1 VPSIRSPLAILRK
14 VLVCKRHELKGDYL
28 KQGISIAV
36 VGSVNA
42 DYSVFMKRL
51 PLPGE
56 TVLASD
62 SGRFA
67 GGKGLN
73 QAVAIHR
80 AGGDV
85 TFQFAVGDDDDGK
98 FLTSFLTEQKLVFSR
113 ILDAATAT
121 SKAFILV
128 DQDGENQI
136 AVVPGA
142 NYSPKLQE
150 QSFQD
155 GPGLLVL
162 QLEIGNDNNL
172 VVAELAKKA
181 GWKVVLTPAPSSEFD
196 SKLLEFIDI
205 ITLNETEVTQIV
217 GVTDFESAGAE
228 LSKLVGL
235 VFVTRGAQGVSVFDD
250 GQLMGNVEAMAVDA
264 IDATGAGDTFCGYVV
279 AGLAQGLTPLEAA
292 ELGTV
297 AAGISVQSRGASNS
311 IPARHEVDSLM
322 LKRRKG

>member
-1 VPSIRSPLAILRK
+1 
-14 VLVCKRHELKGDYL
+14 L

-42 DYSVFMKRL
+42 DYSVFMKKL

-56 TVLASD
+56 TVLAFD

-85 TFQFAVGDDDDGK
+85 TFQFAVGDDDDGE
-98 FLTSFLTEQKLVFSR
+98 FLTNFLSEQKVDFSR
-113 ILDAATAT
+113 ILDSGTAT

-142 NYSPKLQE
+142 NYSPKLRE
-150 QSFQD
+150 QSFQE

-162 QLEIGNDNNL
+162 QLEIGNENNL
-172 VVAELAKKA
+172 VVAALAKKA

-196 SKLLEFIDI
+196 PKLLEFVDI
-205 ITLNETEVTQIV
+205 ITLNETEVTQLV
-217 GVTDFESAGAE
+217 GATDFESAGAE

-235 VFVTRGAQGVSVFDD
+235 VFVTRGAQGVSVFAD
-250 GQLMGNVEAMAVDA
+250 GQFLGNVDAMAVVA
-264 IDATGAGDTFCGYVV
+264 IDATGAGDTFCGYAV

-311 IPARHEVDSLM
+311 IPSRHEVDSLM
-322 LKRRKG
+322 LKRQKG

>member
-1 VPSIRSPLAILRK
+1 
-14 VLVCKRHELKGDYL
+14 L

-42 DYSVFMKRL
+42 DYSVFMKKL

-56 TVLASD
+56 TVLASE

-85 TFQFAVGDDDDGK
+85 TFQFAVGDDDDGE
-98 FLTSFLTEQKLVFSR
+98 FLTNFLSEQKVVFSR
-113 ILDAATAT
+113 ILDSGTAT

-142 NYSPKLQE
+142 NYSPKLKE
-150 QSFQD
+150 QSFQE

-162 QLEIGNDNNL
+162 QLEIGNENNL
-172 VVAELAKKA
+172 VVAALAKKA

-196 SKLLEFIDI
+196 PKLLEFVDI
-205 ITLNETEVTQIV
+205 ITLNETEVTQLV
-217 GVTDFESAGAE
+217 GATDFESAGAE
-228 LSKLVGL
+228 LSQLVGL
-235 VFVTRGAQGVSVFDD
+235 VFVTRGAQGVSVFAD
-250 GQLMGNVEAMAVDA
+250 GQFLGNVDAMAVDA
-264 IDATGAGDTFCGYVV
+264 IDATGAGDTFCGYAV

-311 IPARHEVDSLM
+311 IPSRHEVDSLM
-322 LKRRKG
+322 LKRQKG

>member
-1 VPSIRSPLAILRK
+1 
-14 VLVCKRHELKGDYL
+14 
-28 KQGISIAV
+28 
-36 VGSVNA
+36 
-42 DYSVFMKRL
+42 MKKL

-56 TVLASD
+56 TVVASE

-98 FLTSFLTEQKLVFSR
+98 FLTNFLEDQNLVFSR
-113 ILDAATAT
+113 ILETSTPT

-128 DQDGENQI
+128 DQEGENQI

-142 NYSPKLQE
+142 NYSPKLKE

-172 VVAELAKKA
+172 VVAALAKKA

-205 ITLNETEVTQIV
+205 ITLNETEVTQIA
-217 GVTDFESAGAE
+217 GGADFESAGAE
-228 LSKLVGL
+228 LSKSVGL
-235 VFVTRGAQGVSVFDD
+235 VFVTQGAQGVSVFAD
-250 GQLMGNVEAMAVDA
+250 GQHLGHVDAMAVDS

-279 AGLAQGLTPLEAA
+279 AGLAQGLAPLEAA

-311 IPARHEVDSLM
+311 IPLRQEVDSLM
-322 LKRRKG
+322 LERRKN

>member
-1 VPSIRSPLAILRK
+1 
-14 VLVCKRHELKGDYL
+14 L

-42 DYSVFMKRL
+42 DYSVFMKKR

-56 TVLASD
+56 TVLASE

-98 FLTSFLTEQKLVFSR
+98 FLTNFLDEQKVVFSR
-113 ILDAATAT
+113 ILDAGTPT

-142 NYSPKLQE
+142 NYSPKLKE
-150 QSFQD
+150 QNFQD
-155 GPGLLVL
+155 GSGILVL

-181 GWKVVLTPAPSSEFD
+181 GWRVVLTPAPSSEFD

-205 ITLNETEVTQIV
+205 ITLNETEVTQIA
-217 GVTDFESAGAE
+217 GGTDFESAGAE
-228 LSKLVGL
+228 LSKRVGL
-235 VFVTRGAQGVSVFDD
+235 VFVTRGAQGVSVFAD
-250 GQLMGNVEAMAVDA
+250 GQLLGNVDAMSVDA

-311 IPARHEVDSLM
+311 IPSRQEVDSLM

>member
-1 VPSIRSPLAILRK
+1 
-14 VLVCKRHELKGDYL
+14 
-28 KQGISIAV
+28 
-36 VGSVNA
+36 
-42 DYSVFMKRL
+42 MKKL

-56 TVLASD
+56 TVLAFD

-85 TFQFAVGDDDDGK
+85 TFQFAVGDDDDGE
-98 FLTSFLTEQKLVFSR
+98 FLTNFLSEQKVVFSR
-113 ILDAATAT
+113 ILDSGTAT

-142 NYSPKLQE
+142 NYSPKLRE
-150 QSFQD
+150 QSFQE

-162 QLEIGNDNNL
+162 QLEIGNENNL
-172 VVAELAKKA
+172 VVAALAKKA

-196 SKLLEFIDI
+196 PKLLEFVDI
-205 ITLNETEVTQIV
+205 ITLNETEVTQLV
-217 GVTDFESAGAE
+217 GATDFESAGAE

-235 VFVTRGAQGVSVFDD
+235 VFVTRGAQGVSVFAD
-250 GQLMGNVEAMAVDA
+250 GQFLGNVDAMAVDA
-264 IDATGAGDTFCGYVV
+264 IDATGAGDTFCGYAV

-311 IPARHEVDSLM
+311 IPSRHEVDSLM
-322 LKRRKG
+322 LKRQKG

>member
-1 VPSIRSPLAILRK
+1 
-14 VLVCKRHELKGDYL
+14 
-28 KQGISIAV
+28 
-36 VGSVNA
+36 
-42 DYSVFMKRL
+42 MKKL

-56 TVLASD
+56 TVVASD

-85 TFQFAVGDDDDGK
+85 TFQFAVGDDDDGE
-98 FLTSFLTEQKLVFSR
+98 FLTNFLSEQKVVFSR
-113 ILDAATAT
+113 ILDSGTAT

-128 DQDGENQI
+128 DQEGENQI

-162 QLEIGNDNNL
+162 QLEIGNENNL
-172 VVAELAKKA
+172 VVAALAKKA

-196 SKLLEFIDI
+196 PKLLEFIDI
-205 ITLNETEVTQIV
+205 ITLNETEVTQLA
-217 GVTDFESAGAE
+217 GATDFESAGAE

-235 VFVTRGAQGVSVFDD
+235 VFVTRGAQGVSVFAD
-250 GQLMGNVEAMAVDA
+250 GQFLGNVDAMVVDA
-264 IDATGAGDTFCGYVV
+264 IDATGAGDTFCGYAV

-311 IPARHEVDSLM
+311 IPARYEVDSLL

>member
-1 VPSIRSPLAILRK
+1 
-14 VLVCKRHELKGDYL
+14 
-28 KQGISIAV
+28 
-36 VGSVNA
+36 
-42 DYSVFMKRL
+42 MKKL

-85 TFQFAVGDDDDGK
+85 TFQFAVGDDDDGG
-98 FLTSFLTEQKLVFSR
+98 FLTNFLSEQKVVFSR
-113 ILDAATAT
+113 ILDSGTAT

-142 NYSPKLQE
+142 NYSPKLRE
-150 QSFQD
+150 QSFQE

-162 QLEIGNDNNL
+162 QLEIGNKNNL
-172 VVAELAKKA
+172 VVAALAKKA

-196 SKLLEFIDI
+196 PKLLEFVDI
-205 ITLNETEVTQIV
+205 ITLNETEVTQLV
-217 GVTDFESAGAE
+217 GATDFESAGAE

-235 VFVTRGAQGVSVFDD
+235 VFVTRGAQGVSVFAD
-250 GQLMGNVEAMAVDA
+250 GQFLGNVDAMAVDA
-264 IDATGAGDTFCGYVV
+264 IDATGAGDTFCGYAV

-311 IPARHEVDSLM
+311 IPSRHEVDSLM

>member
-1 VPSIRSPLAILRK
+1 
-14 VLVCKRHELKGDYL
+14 L

-42 DYSVFMKRL
+42 DYSVFMKKL

-56 TVLASD
+56 TVLAFD

-85 TFQFAVGDDDDGK
+85 TFQFAVGDDDDGE
-98 FLTSFLTEQKLVFSR
+98 FLTNFLSEQKVDFSR
-113 ILDAATAT
+113 ILDSGTAT

-142 NYSPKLQE
+142 NYSPKLRE
-150 QSFQD
+150 QSFEE

-162 QLEIGNDNNL
+162 QLEIGNENNL
-172 VVAELAKKA
+172 VVAALAKKA

-196 SKLLEFIDI
+196 PKLLEFVDI
-205 ITLNETEVTQIV
+205 ITLNETEVTQLV
-217 GVTDFESAGAE
+217 GATDFESAGAE

-235 VFVTRGAQGVSVFDD
+235 VFVTRGAQGVSVFAD
-250 GQLMGNVEAMAVDA
+250 GQFLGNVDAMAVVA
-264 IDATGAGDTFCGYVV
+264 IDATGAGDTFCGYAV

-311 IPARHEVDSLM
+311 IPSRHEVDSLM
-322 LKRRKG
+322 LKRQKG

>member
-1 VPSIRSPLAILRK
+1 M
-14 VLVCKRHELKGDYL
+14 
-28 KQGISIAV
+28 KQGIFIAV

-42 DYSVFMKRL
+42 DYSVFMKKL

-56 TVLASD
+56 TVVAFE

-98 FLTSFLTEQKLVFSR
+98 FLTNFLEEQNLVFSR
-113 ILDAATAT
+113 ILDTGTPT

-136 AVVPGA
+136 TVVPGA
-142 NYSPKLQE
+142 NYSPKLKE
-150 QSFQD
+150 QSFLD

-172 VVAELAKKA
+172 VVAALAKKA

-205 ITLNETEVTQIV
+205 ITLNETEVTQIA
-217 GVTDFESAGAE
+217 GGADFKSAGAE
-228 LSKLVGL
+228 LSKSVGL
-235 VFVTRGAQGVSVFDD
+235 VFVTQGAQGVSVFAD
-250 GQLMGNVEAMAVDA
+250 GELLGHVEAMKVDA

-311 IPARHEVDSLM
+311 IPLRQEVDSLM
-322 LKRRKG
+322 LERRKG

>member
-1 VPSIRSPLAILRK
+1 M
-14 VLVCKRHELKGDYL
+14 
-28 KQGISIAV
+28 KQGIFIAV

-42 DYSVFMKRL
+42 DYSVFMKKL

-56 TVLASD
+56 TVVASE

-98 FLTSFLTEQKLVFSR
+98 FLTNFLAEQKVVFSR
-113 ILDAATAT
+113 ILDADTAT

-142 NYSPKLQE
+142 NYSPKLKE

-172 VVAELAKKA
+172 VVAALAKKA
-181 GWKVVLTPAPSSEFD
+181 GWRVVLTPAPSSEFD

-205 ITLNETEVTQIV
+205 ITLNETEVTQIA
-217 GVTDFESAGAE
+217 GGADFESAGAE
-228 LSKLVGL
+228 LSKSVGL
-235 VFVTRGAQGVSVFDD
+235 VFVTQGAQGVSVFAD
-250 GQLMGNVEAMAVDA
+250 GQHLGHVEAMKVDA

-311 IPARHEVDSLM
+311 IPLRQEVDSLM
-322 LKRRKG
+322 LERREG

>member
-1 VPSIRSPLAILRK
+1 M
-14 VLVCKRHELKGDYL
+14 

-42 DYSVFMKRL
+42 DYSVFMKKL

-56 TVLASD
+56 TVLAFD

-85 TFQFAVGDDDDGK
+85 TFQFAVGDDDDGE
-98 FLTSFLTEQKLVFSR
+98 FLTNFLSEQKVDFSR
-113 ILDAATAT
+113 ILDSGNAT

-142 NYSPKLQE
+142 NYSPKLRE
-150 QSFQD
+150 QSFEE

-162 QLEIGNDNNL
+162 QLEIGNENNL
-172 VVAELAKKA
+172 VVAALAKKA

-196 SKLLEFIDI
+196 PKLLEFVDI
-205 ITLNETEVTQIV
+205 ITLNETEVTQLV
-217 GVTDFESAGAE
+217 GATDFESAGAE

-235 VFVTRGAQGVSVFDD
+235 VFVTRGAQGVSVFAD
-250 GQLMGNVEAMAVDA
+250 GQFLGNVDAMAVVA
-264 IDATGAGDTFCGYVV
+264 IDATGAGDTFCGYAV

-311 IPARHEVDSLM
+311 IPSRHEVDSLM
-322 LKRRKG
+322 LKRQKG

>member
-1 VPSIRSPLAILRK
+1 
-14 VLVCKRHELKGDYL
+14 
-28 KQGISIAV
+28 
-36 VGSVNA
+36 
-42 DYSVFMKRL
+42 MKKL

-85 TFQFAVGDDDDGK
+85 TFQFAIGDDDDGE
-98 FLTSFLTEQKLVFSR
+98 FLTNFLTEQKVVFSR
-113 ILDAATAT
+113 ILDTGTAT

-128 DQDGENQI
+128 DQEGENQI

-142 NYSPKLQE
+142 NYSPQLKE

-172 VVAELAKKA
+172 VVAALAKKA

-205 ITLNETEVTQIV
+205 ITLNETEVTQIA
-217 GVTDFESAGAE
+217 GGADFKSAGAE
-228 LSKLVGL
+228 LSKSVGL
-235 VFVTRGAQGVSVFDD
+235 VFVTQGAQGVSVFAD
-250 GQLMGNVEAMAVDA
+250 GQLLGHVDAMAVDS

-311 IPARHEVDSLM
+311 IPLRQEVDSLM
-322 LKRRKG
+322 LERRKG

>member
-1 VPSIRSPLAILRK
+1 M
-14 VLVCKRHELKGDYL
+14 
-28 KQGISIAV
+28 KQGIFIAV

-42 DYSVFMKRL
+42 DYSVFMKKL

-56 TVLASD
+56 TVVASE

-98 FLTSFLTEQKLVFSR
+98 FLTNFLEDQNLVFSR
-113 ILDAATAT
+113 ILETSTPT

-128 DQDGENQI
+128 DQEGENQI

-142 NYSPKLQE
+142 NYSPKLKE

-155 GPGLLVL
+155 EPGLLVL

-172 VVAELAKKA
+172 VVAALAKKA

-205 ITLNETEVTQIV
+205 ITLNETEVTQIA
-217 GVTDFESAGAE
+217 GGADFKSAGAE
-228 LSKLVGL
+228 LSKSVGL
-235 VFVTRGAQGVSVFDD
+235 VFVTQGAQGVSVFAD
-250 GQLMGNVEAMAVDA
+250 GELLGHVEAMKVDA

-311 IPARHEVDSLM
+311 IPLRQEVDSLM
-322 LKRRKG
+322 LERRKG

>member
-1 VPSIRSPLAILRK
+1 
-14 VLVCKRHELKGDYL
+14 
-28 KQGISIAV
+28 
-36 VGSVNA
+36 
-42 DYSVFMKRL
+42 MKKL

-85 TFQFAVGDDDDGK
+85 TFQFAVGDDDDGE
-98 FLTSFLTEQKLVFSR
+98 FLTNFLSEQKLVFSR
-113 ILDAATAT
+113 ILDSGTAT

-128 DQDGENQI
+128 DQEGENQI

-142 NYSPKLQE
+142 NYSHKLKE

-172 VVAELAKKA
+172 VVAALAKKA

>member
-1 VPSIRSPLAILRK
+1 M
-14 VLVCKRHELKGDYL
+14 

-36 VGSVNA
+36 VGSVNT
-42 DYSVFMKRL
+42 DYSVFMKKL

-85 TFQFAVGDDDDGK
+85 TFQFAVGDDDDGR
-98 FLTSFLTEQKLVFSR
+98 FLTDFLDEQKVVFSR
-113 ILDAATAT
+113 ILETSTPT

-142 NYSPKLQE
+142 NYSPKLRE

-162 QLEIGNDNNL
+162 QLEIGNENNL
-172 VVAELAKKA
+172 VVAALAKEA
-181 GWKVVLTPAPSSEFD
+181 GWNVVLTPAPSSEFD

-205 ITLNETEVTQIV
+205 ITLNETEVTQIA
-217 GVTDFESAGAE
+217 GGADFESAGAE
-228 LSKLVGL
+228 LSKSVGL
-235 VFVTRGAQGVSVFDD
+235 VFVTQGAKGVSVFAD
-250 GQLMGNVEAMAVDA
+250 GQED
-264 IDATGAGDTFCGYVV
+264 DTTVV
-279 AGLAQGLTPLEAA
+279 MVSQL
-292 ELGTV
+292 
-297 AAGISVQSRGASNS
+297 
-311 IPARHEVDSLM
+311 
-322 LKRRKG
+322 

>member
-1 VPSIRSPLAILRK
+1 M
-14 VLVCKRHELKGDYL
+14 

-42 DYSVFMKRL
+42 DYSVFMKKL

-56 TVLASD
+56 TVVASE

-98 FLTSFLTEQKLVFSR
+98 FLTNFLEDQNLVFSR
-113 ILDAATAT
+113 ILETSTPT

-128 DQDGENQI
+128 DQEGENQI

-142 NYSPKLQE
+142 NYSPKLKE
-150 QSFQD
+150 QNFQD

-172 VVAELAKKA
+172 VVAKLAKKA

-205 ITLNETEVTQIV
+205 ITLNETEVTQIA
-217 GVTDFESAGAE
+217 GGADFESAGAE
-228 LSKLVGL
+228 LSKSVGL
-235 VFVTRGAQGVSVFDD
+235 VFVTQGAQGVSVFAD
-250 GQLMGNVEAMAVDA
+250 GQHLGHVDARAVDS

-279 AGLAQGLTPLEAA
+279 AGLAQGLAPLEAA

-311 IPARHEVDSLM
+311 IPLRQEVDSLM
-322 LKRRKG
+322 LERRKG

>member
-1 VPSIRSPLAILRK
+1 
-14 VLVCKRHELKGDYL
+14 L

-42 DYSVFMKRL
+42 DYSVFMKKL

-85 TFQFAVGDDDDGK
+85 TFQFAVGDDDDGG
-98 FLTSFLTEQKLVFSR
+98 FLTNFLSEQKVVFSR
-113 ILDAATAT
+113 ILDSGTAT

-142 NYSPKLQE
+142 NYSPKLRE
-150 QSFQD
+150 QSFQE

-162 QLEIGNDNNL
+162 QLEIGNENNL
-172 VVAELAKKA
+172 VVAALAKKA

-196 SKLLEFIDI
+196 PKLLEFVDI
-205 ITLNETEVTQIV
+205 ITLNETEVTQLA
-217 GVTDFESAGAE
+217 GATDFESAGAE

-250 GQLMGNVEAMAVDA
+250 GQLLGNVEAMAVDA
-264 IDATGAGDTFCGYVV
+264 IDATGAGDTFCGYAV

-311 IPARHEVDSLM
+311 IPSRHEVDSLM

>member
-1 VPSIRSPLAILRK
+1 M
-14 VLVCKRHELKGDYL
+14 
-28 KQGISIAV
+28 KQGIFIAV

-42 DYSVFMKRL
+42 DYSVFMKKL

-56 TVLASD
+56 TVVASE

-98 FLTSFLTEQKLVFSR
+98 FLTNFLEDQNLVFSR
-113 ILDAATAT
+113 ILETSTPT

-128 DQDGENQI
+128 DQEGENQI

-142 NYSPKLQE
+142 NYSPKLKE

-172 VVAELAKKA
+172 VVAALAKKA

-205 ITLNETEVTQIV
+205 ITLNETEVTQIA
-217 GVTDFESAGAE
+217 GGADFKSAGAE
-228 LSKLVGL
+228 LSKSVGL
-235 VFVTRGAQGVSVFDD
+235 VFVTQGAQGVSVFAD
-250 GQLMGNVEAMAVDA
+250 GELLGHVEAMKVDA

-311 IPARHEVDSLM
+311 IPLRQEVDSLM
-322 LKRRKG
+322 LERRKG

>member
-1 VPSIRSPLAILRK
+1 
-14 VLVCKRHELKGDYL
+14 
-28 KQGISIAV
+28 
-36 VGSVNA
+36 
-42 DYSVFMKRL
+42 MKKL

-56 TVLASD
+56 TVLAFD

-85 TFQFAVGDDDDGK
+85 TFQFAVGDDDDGE
-98 FLTSFLTEQKLVFSR
+98 FLTNFLSEQKVVFSR
-113 ILDAATAT
+113 ILDSGTAT

-142 NYSPKLQE
+142 NYSPKLRE
-150 QSFQD
+150 QSFQE

-162 QLEIGNDNNL
+162 QLEIGNENNL
-172 VVAELAKKA
+172 VVAALAKKA

-196 SKLLEFIDI
+196 PKLLEFVDI
-205 ITLNETEVTQIV
+205 ITLNETEVTQLV
-217 GVTDFESAGAE
+217 GATDFESAGAE

-235 VFVTRGAQGVSVFDD
+235 VFVTRGAQGVSVFAD
-250 GQLMGNVEAMAVDA
+250 GQFLGNVDAMAVVA
-264 IDATGAGDTFCGYVV
+264 IDATGAGDTFCGYAV

-311 IPARHEVDSLM
+311 IPSRHEVDSLM
-322 LKRRKG
+322 LKRQKG

>member
-1 VPSIRSPLAILRK
+1 M
-14 VLVCKRHELKGDYL
+14 
-28 KQGISIAV
+28 KQGIFIAV

-42 DYSVFMKRL
+42 DYSVFMKKL

-56 TVLASD
+56 TVVAFE

-98 FLTSFLTEQKLVFSR
+98 FLTNFLEDQNLVFSR
-113 ILDAATAT
+113 ILETSTPT

-128 DQDGENQI
+128 DQEGENQI

-142 NYSPKLQE
+142 NYSPKLKE

-172 VVAELAKKA
+172 VVAALAKKA

-205 ITLNETEVTQIV
+205 ITLNETEVTQIA
-217 GVTDFESAGAE
+217 GGADFESAGAE
-228 LSKLVGL
+228 LSKSVGL
-235 VFVTRGAQGVSVFDD
+235 VFVTQGAQGVSVFAD
-250 GQLMGNVEAMAVDA
+250 GQHLGHVDAMAVDS

-311 IPARHEVDSLM
+311 IPLRQEVDSLM
-322 LKRRKG
+322 LERRKG

>member
-1 VPSIRSPLAILRK
+1 M
-14 VLVCKRHELKGDYL
+14 

-42 DYSVFMKRL
+42 DYSVFMKKL

-56 TVLASD
+56 TVLAFD

-85 TFQFAVGDDDDGK
+85 TFQFAVGDDDDGE
-98 FLTSFLTEQKLVFSR
+98 FLTNFLSEQKVDFSR
-113 ILDAATAT
+113 ILDSGNAT

-142 NYSPKLQE
+142 NYSPKLRE
-150 QSFQD
+150 QSFQE

-162 QLEIGNDNNL
+162 QLEIGNENNL
-172 VVAELAKKA
+172 VVAALAKKA

-196 SKLLEFIDI
+196 PKLLEFVDI
-205 ITLNETEVTQIV
+205 ITLNETEVTQLV
-217 GVTDFESAGAE
+217 GATDFESAGAE

-235 VFVTRGAQGVSVFDD
+235 VFVTRGAQGVSVFAD
-250 GQLMGNVEAMAVDA
+250 GQFVGNVDAMAIVA
-264 IDATGAGDTFCGYVV
+264 IDATGAGDTFCGYAV

-311 IPARHEVDSLM
+311 IPLRHEVDFLM
-322 LKRRKG
+322 LKR

>member
-1 VPSIRSPLAILRK
+1 
-14 VLVCKRHELKGDYL
+14 
-28 KQGISIAV
+28 
-36 VGSVNA
+36 
-42 DYSVFMKRL
+42 MKKL

-56 TVLASD
+56 TVLAFD

-85 TFQFAVGDDDDGK
+85 TFQFAVGDDDDGE
-98 FLTSFLTEQKLVFSR
+98 FLTNFLSEQKVDFSR
-113 ILDAATAT
+113 ILDSGNAT

-142 NYSPKLQE
+142 NYSPKLRE
-150 QSFQD
+150 QSFQE

-162 QLEIGNDNNL
+162 QLEIGNENNL
-172 VVAELAKKA
+172 VVAALAKKA

-196 SKLLEFIDI
+196 PKLLEFVDI
-205 ITLNETEVTQIV
+205 ITLNETEVTQLV
-217 GVTDFESAGAE
+217 GATDFESAGAE

-235 VFVTRGAQGVSVFDD
+235 VFVTRGAQGVSVFAD
-250 GQLMGNVEAMAVDA
+250 GQFVGNVDAMAIVA
-264 IDATGAGDTFCGYVV
+264 IDATGAGDTFCGYAV

-311 IPARHEVDSLM
+311 IPLRHEVDFLM
-322 LKRRKG
+322 LKR

>member
-1 VPSIRSPLAILRK
+1 
-14 VLVCKRHELKGDYL
+14 L

-42 DYSVFMKRL
+42 DYSVFMKKL

-85 TFQFAVGDDDDGK
+85 TFQFAVGDDDDGE
-98 FLTSFLTEQKLVFSR
+98 FLTNFLSEQKVVFSR
-113 ILDAATAT
+113 ILDSGAAT

-150 QSFQD
+150 QSFQE

-162 QLEIGNDNNL
+162 QLEIGNENNL
-172 VVAELAKKA
+172 VVAALAKKA

-196 SKLLEFIDI
+196 PKLLEFVDI
-205 ITLNETEVTQIV
+205 ITLNETEVTQLV
-217 GVTDFESAGAE
+217 GATDFESAGAE

-250 GQLMGNVEAMAVDA
+250 GQLLGNVEAMAVDA
-264 IDATGAGDTFCGYVV
+264 IDATGAGDTFCGYAV

-311 IPARHEVDSLM
+311 IPSRHEVDSLM

>member
-1 VPSIRSPLAILRK
+1 M
-14 VLVCKRHELKGDYL
+14 
-28 KQGISIAV
+28 KQGIFIAV

-42 DYSVFMKRL
+42 DYSVFMKKL

-56 TVLASD
+56 TVVASE

-98 FLTSFLTEQKLVFSR
+98 FLTNFLAEQKVVFSR
-113 ILDAATAT
+113 ILDADTAT

-142 NYSPKLQE
+142 NYSPKLKE

-172 VVAELAKKA
+172 VVAALAKKA
-181 GWKVVLTPAPSSEFD
+181 GWRVVLTPAPSSEFD

-205 ITLNETEVTQIV
+205 ITLNETEVTQIA
-217 GVTDFESAGAE
+217 GGADFESAGAE
-228 LSKLVGL
+228 LSKSVGL
-235 VFVTRGAQGVSVFDD
+235 VFVTQGAQGVSVFAD
-250 GQLMGNVEAMAVDA
+250 GELLGHVEAMKVDS

-311 IPARHEVDSLM
+311 IPLRQEVDLLM
-322 LKRRKG
+322 LKSRKN

>member
-1 VPSIRSPLAILRK
+1 
-14 VLVCKRHELKGDYL
+14 L

-42 DYSVFMKRL
+42 DYSVFMKKL

-85 TFQFAVGDDDDGK
+85 TFQFAVGDDDDGE
-98 FLTSFLTEQKLVFSR
+98 FLTNFLSEQKVVFSR
-113 ILDAATAT
+113 ILDSGAAT

-150 QSFQD
+150 QSFQE

-162 QLEIGNDNNL
+162 QLEIGNENNL
-172 VVAELAKKA
+172 VVAALAKKA

-196 SKLLEFIDI
+196 PKLLEFVDI
-205 ITLNETEVTQIV
+205 ITLNETEVTQLA
-217 GVTDFESAGAE
+217 GATDFESAGAE

-250 GQLMGNVEAMAVDA
+250 GQLLGNVEAMAVDA
-264 IDATGAGDTFCGYVV
+264 IDATGAGDTFCGYAV

-311 IPARHEVDSLM
+311 IPSRHEVDSLM

>member
-1 VPSIRSPLAILRK
+1 
-14 VLVCKRHELKGDYL
+14 
-28 KQGISIAV
+28 
-36 VGSVNA
+36 
-42 DYSVFMKRL
+42 MKKL

-85 TFQFAVGDDDDGK
+85 TFQFAVGDDDDGG
-98 FLTSFLTEQKLVFSR
+98 FLTNFLSEQKVVFSR
-113 ILDAATAT
+113 ILDSGTAT

-142 NYSPKLQE
+142 NYSPKLRE
-150 QSFQD
+150 QSFQE

-162 QLEIGNDNNL
+162 QLEIGNENNL
-172 VVAELAKKA
+172 VVAALAKKA

-196 SKLLEFIDI
+196 PKLLEFVDI
-205 ITLNETEVTQIV
+205 ITLNETEVTQLV
-217 GVTDFESAGAE
+217 GATDFESAGAE

-235 VFVTRGAQGVSVFDD
+235 VFVTRGAQGVSVFAD
-250 GQLMGNVEAMAVDA
+250 GQFLGNVDAMAVDA
-264 IDATGAGDTFCGYVV
+264 IDATGAGDTFCGYAV

-311 IPARHEVDSLM
+311 IPSRHEVDSLM

>member
-1 VPSIRSPLAILRK
+1 
-14 VLVCKRHELKGDYL
+14 L

-42 DYSVFMKRL
+42 DYSVFMKKL

-56 TVLASD
+56 TVLASE

-85 TFQFAVGDDDDGK
+85 TFQFAVGDDDDGE
-98 FLTSFLTEQKLVFSR
+98 FLTNFLSEQKVVFSR
-113 ILDAATAT
+113 ILDSGTAT

-142 NYSPKLQE
+142 NYSPKLKE
-150 QSFQD
+150 QSFQK

-162 QLEIGNDNNL
+162 QLEIGNENNL
-172 VVAELAKKA
+172 VVAALAKKA

-196 SKLLEFIDI
+196 PKLLEFVDI
-205 ITLNETEVTQIV
+205 ITLNETEVTQLV
-217 GVTDFESAGAE
+217 GATDFESAGAE

-235 VFVTRGAQGVSVFDD
+235 VFVTRGAQGVSVFAD
-250 GQLMGNVEAMAVDA
+250 GQFMGNVNAMSVDA
-264 IDATGAGDTFCGYVV
+264 IDATGAGDTFCGYAV

-311 IPARHEVDSLM
+311 IPSRHEVDSLM
-322 LKRRKG
+322 LKRQKG

>member
-1 VPSIRSPLAILRK
+1 
-14 VLVCKRHELKGDYL
+14 L
-28 KQGISIAV
+28 KQGITIAV

-42 DYSVFMKRL
+42 DYSVFMKKL

-56 TVLASD
+56 TVLASE

-85 TFQFAVGDDDDGK
+85 TFQFAVGDDDDGE
-98 FLTSFLTEQKLVFSR
+98 FLTNFLSEQKVVFSR
-113 ILDAATAT
+113 ILDSGTAT

-142 NYSPKLQE
+142 NYSPKLKE
-150 QSFQD
+150 QSFQK

-162 QLEIGNDNNL
+162 QLEIGNENNL
-172 VVAELAKKA
+172 VVAALAKKA

-196 SKLLEFIDI
+196 PKLLEFVDI
-205 ITLNETEVTQIV
+205 ITLNETEVTQLV
-217 GVTDFESAGAE
+217 GATDFESAGAE

-235 VFVTRGAQGVSVFDD
+235 VFVTRGAQGVSVFAD
-250 GQLMGNVEAMAVDA
+250 GQFMGNVNAMSVDA
-264 IDATGAGDTFCGYVV
+264 IDATGAGDTFCGYAV

-311 IPARHEVDSLM
+311 IPSRHEVDSLM
-322 LKRRKG
+322 LKRQKG

>member
-1 VPSIRSPLAILRK
+1 M
-14 VLVCKRHELKGDYL
+14 
-28 KQGISIAV
+28 KQGIFIAV

-42 DYSVFMKRL
+42 DYSVFMKKL

-56 TVLASD
+56 TVVAFE

-98 FLTSFLTEQKLVFSR
+98 FLTNFLEDQNLVFSR
-113 ILDAATAT
+113 ILDTGTPT

-142 NYSPKLQE
+142 NYSPKLKE

-172 VVAELAKKA
+172 VVAALAKKA

-205 ITLNETEVTQIV
+205 ITLNETEVTQIA
-217 GVTDFESAGAE
+217 GGADFKSAGAE
-228 LSKLVGL
+228 LSKSVGL
-235 VFVTRGAQGVSVFDD
+235 VFVTQGAQGVSVFAD
-250 GQLMGNVEAMAVDA
+250 GELLGHVEAMKVDA

-279 AGLAQGLTPLEAA
+279 AGLAQGL
-292 ELGTV
+292 
-297 AAGISVQSRGASNS
+297 
-311 IPARHEVDSLM
+311 
-322 LKRRKG
+322 